1 MVNYKKFKIGDL
13 FDIHPTKSY
22 NYTNKKLF
30 ALSGTTPVITN
41 TSINNGIGGY
51 TMLAPTE
58 KGNIITFSD
67 TTTGDTIF
75 YQPCDFVGYS
85 HIQGLYPIYYK
96 ERWTEKPL
104 LYFLT
109 LFKKQASGRFDY
121 ATKFNRKI
129 VANMEILLPITTNEE
144 IDFEYMEEFVNNMQI
159 ELLENLKKEHNELIN
174 KYLECLE
181 LCDSKV
187 TIDDMKLIN
196 VFKDKKICSKKIKI
210 GDLFNVESSRK
221 KFNANT
227 ITFGGKYPYVVR
239 SNINNGI
246 KGYITEDEKYLNPK
260 NTISFGQD
268 TATIFYQE
276 NEYFTGDK
284 IKILTFKPQDLDR
297 RLAFYLITAMKK
309 SFQNFSWGQSSFNEQ
324 IIKDMEIEL
333 PFVNDKIDYDFMRKY
348 IEVQEKIV
356 INKIM
361 GEKKENLIKI
371 SELIRN

>member
-1 MVNYKKFKIGDL
+1 
-13 FDIHPTKSY
+13 
-22 NYTNKKLF
+22 
-30 ALSGTTPVITN
+30 
-41 TSINNGIGGY
+41 
-51 TMLAPTE
+51 
-58 KGNIITFSD
+58 
-67 TTTGDTIF
+67 
-75 YQPCDFVGYS
+75 
-85 HIQGLYPIYYK
+85 
-96 ERWTEKPL
+96 
-104 LYFLT
+104 
-109 LFKKQASGRFDY
+109 
-121 ATKFNRKI
+121 
-129 VANMEILLPITTNEE
+129 MEILLPITTDEE

-196 VFKDKKICSKKIKI
+196 VFKDEKICSKKIKI

-348 IEVQEKIV
+348 IEVQEKIA